1 MVVTVENFEWFVRAG
16 RMTGEFVFE
25 QAEKIVEK
33 EMIWTEPR

>member
-1 MVVTVENFEWFVRAG
+1 MAVGKSEQAVRAG
-16 RMTGEFVFE
+16 RMIGAFVFE